1 MKKTDAITLYKKL
14 KEYYPDATCSLDFDT
29 PFQMVVAVMLS
40 AQCTDER
47 VNKTTPALF
56 ERCKT
61 IQDFANIDIKELEN
75 IIHPCGFY
83 KSKAKNIKLCAK
95 QVLENFNGIVPHTM
109 DELTSLA
116 GVGRKSAN
124 VVMLEAFG
132 IAEGIA
138 VDTHAKRISNLTGLS
153 KAKEPEKIEQDLIK
167 TFEVQFFLFFEFP
180 FLLTSLPSY
189 FILYQAIQKLFRFLG
204 RILHPLDTATNH
216 KGMFFAVLHEATNGG
231 HSSTAYLIPTRQKG
245 TNCLIEKLIGYAVGH
260 VALLQQ
266 QTGNSQETADLCKFA
281 LIGNPLE
288 SLGRSI
294 RQMLEK
300 IHRCKFG
307 NLVVGHGVHPDI
319 SNLGIERVNG
329 LQQTSQNLA
338 LTNVFFPQGLRQRMV
353 FRVSGGNAFDARQF
367 HTKIQFIDKTFL
379 AHAL

>member
-47 VNKTTPALF
+47 VNKTTPTLF
-56 ERCKT
+56 KRCKT

-83 KSKAKNIKLCAK
+83 KNKAKNIKLCAK

-138 VDTHAKRISNLTGLS
+138 VDTHAKRISNLIGLS
-153 KAKEPEKIEQDLIK
+153 KEKEPEKIEQDLLK
-167 TFEVQFFLFFEFP
+167 TFPKEYWKDLNH
-180 FLLTSLPSY
+180 LLVWH
-189 FILYQAIQKLFRFLG
+189 G
-204 RILHPLDTATNH
+204 RNTCIARKPKCD
-216 KGMFFAVLHEATNGG
+216 
-231 HSSTAYLIPTRQKG
+231 ICP
-245 TNCLIEKLIGYAVGH
+245 
-260 VALLQQ
+260 
-266 QTGNSQETADLCKFA
+266 
-281 LIGNPLE
+281 
-288 SLGRSI
+288 
-294 RQMLEK
+294 
-300 IHRCKFG
+300 
-307 NLVVGHGVHPDI
+307 I
-319 SNLGIERVNG
+319 SNMCKSYN
-329 LQQTSQNLA
+329 
-338 LTNVFFPQGLRQRMV
+338 
-353 FRVSGGNAFDARQF
+353 
-367 HTKIQFIDKTFL
+367 KK
-379 AHAL
+379 